1 MTKFLNA
8 LGFLTVI
15 RIPAKFILKK
25 REFPKSLIYF
35 PLVGLIIGIIISA
48 FYLAVSYIFP
58 LILVVI
64 LTVGLEVIFTGGIHL
79 DGLADMLDGTFS
91 GKTEK
96 NKILE
101 IMKRSDIG
109 VFGVLIIIFV
119 IALKISL
126 IYYISLLSQYNL
138 ANFFII
144 IIFMPVFGRW
154 SILYLYSRYE
164 PLRKESS
171 LAGVFSSKNNKRTF
185 IVSTLY
191 VTALFIALYA
201 VSGFFLSDNLSIV
214 LFKATSYSFLLILLP
229 ILKSVIVISFTFI
242 FLILISSF
250 FTKRIGG
257 ITGDILGGVCVIVE
271 VFYLIISYIL
281 LRFV

>member
-15 RIPAKFILKK
+15 RIPVKFILKK
-25 REFPKSLIYF
+25 GEFPKSLIYF

-48 FYLAVSYIFP
+48 FYLAVSYIFT

-79 DGLADMLDGTFS
+79 DGLADMFDGTFS

-126 IYYISLLSQYNL
+126 IYYISSLSQDNL

-144 IIFMPVFGRW
+144 IIFIPVFGRW

-171 LAGVFSSKNNKRTF
+171 LAGIFSSKNNKRTF
-185 IVSTLY
+185 IISTLY
-191 VTALFIALYA
+191 VAALFIVLY
-201 VSGFFLSDNLSIV
+201 VISKLFLSDNLSIV
-214 LFKATSYSFLLILLP
+214 LFKAASYSFLLILLP
-229 ILKSVIVISFTFI
+229 ILKSAVVISFTFI
-242 FLILISSF
+242 FLILVGSF

-257 ITGDILGGVCVIVE
+257 ITGDVLGGVCVIVE

-281 LRFV
+281 LRFI

>member
-8 LGFLTVI
+8 LGFLTII
-15 RIPAKFILKK
+15 RIPAKFLLKK
-25 REFPKSLIYF
+25 EEFPKSLIYF
-35 PLVGLIIGIIISA
+35 PLVGLIIGIIISS
-48 FYLAVSYIFP
+48 FYLAVSYVFP

-79 DGLADMLDGTFS
+79 DGLADMFDGAFS
-91 GKTEK
+91 GKIEK

-109 VFGVLIIIFV
+109 VFAVLIIIFI

-126 IYYISLLSQYNL
+126 IYYISLLGQENL
-138 ANFFII
+138 TNFFII

-154 SILYLYSRYE
+154 SILYLYSSYK
-164 PLRKESS
+164 PLKKEGS
-171 LAGVFSSKNNKRTF
+171 LAGIFSSKNNKRTF
-185 IVSTLY
+185 IISTLY
-191 VTALFIALYA
+191 VAVLFIVLYII
-201 VSGFFLSDNLSIV
+201 SGLFLSDNPNLV
-214 LFKATSYSFLLILLP
+214 LFKVTPNSLLLILLP
-229 ILKSVIVISFTFI
+229 ILKSTIVISFTFI

-257 ITGDILGGVCVIVE
+257 ITGDVLGGVCVIVE

-281 LRFV
+281 LRFI

>member
-1 MTKFLNA
+1 MIKFLNA

-15 RIPAKFILKK
+15 RIPVKFILKK
-25 REFPKSLIYF
+25 GEFSKSLIYF
-35 PLVGLIIGIIISA
+35 PLVGLVIGIIISA

-64 LTVGLEVIFTGGIHL
+64 LTVGLEVILTGGIHL
-79 DGLADMLDGTFS
+79 DGLADMFDGKFS

-126 IYYISLLSQYNL
+126 IYYISLLSQDNL

-154 SILYLYSRYE
+154 SILYLYSRYG
-164 PLRKESS
+164 PLRKEGS
-171 LAGVFSSKNNKRTF
+171 LAGIFSSKYNKRTF
-185 IVSTLY
+185 IISTLY
-191 VTALFIALYA
+191 VALLFIVLCA

-214 LFKATSYSFLLILLP
+214 LFKAASYSFLLILLP

-257 ITGDILGGVCVIVE
+257 ITGDVLGGVCVIVE

-281 LRFV
+281 LRFI